1 LSAARNADL
10 DAAIALTR
18 FSLGARVGEMAAAR
32 GDARA
37 YLKAQIRPQGADQPV
52 DINGRPL
59 KSNAELYGSRDEY
72 ARMKRSRVLRNIAQW
87 KQDRRD
93 DYEAEFL
100 ARARLGASTKAGFRE
115 RWTLFW
121 CNHFSLKRRGLM
133 STAIVGS
140 FEREAVRP
148 HVFGP
153 FVNMLLA
160 STHHATMLHYLDQ
173 QKSIGPNSEVGR
185 RRGKG
190 LNENLAREVME
201 LHSLGV
207 GAGYTQADVTEM
219 ARALTGWSIN
229 RDDGRFEFRPERHEP
244 GTRRIMGKTY
254 AQDGEAQASAAL
266 RNFAVHPHTAKHLA
280 RKIARHFVADE
291 PPPSLVAKLATA
303 YANSGGRLDRV
314 AHALI
319 DAPEAWEPAAKK
331 FKAPYEFVISGWR
344 AAGVLPARFNDIGN
358 PLRQLGQDVYAP
370 PSPKGWDDDAE
381 NWAGAAAIMKRIEWA
396 GDFAGRFPAG
406 ARPLDTARAVLGPRL
421 SPASATA
428 ITRAANREE
437 AFALLLMLPEFQRR

>member
-1 LSAARNADL
+1 L

-52 DINGRPL
+52 DTNGQRL
-59 KSNAELYGSRDEY
+59 KTTAELYGERGEYSRL
-72 ARMKRSRVLRNIAQW
+72 KRSRVLANIARF

-93 DYEAEFL
+93 DYEVEFL
-100 ARARLGASTKAGFRE
+100 ARARLGASTKMGFRE
-115 RWTLFW
+115 RWALFW
-121 CNHFSLKRRGLM
+121 CNHFSVKRRGLM

-140 FEREAVRP
+140 FEREAIRP
-148 HVFGP
+148 HMFGP

-160 STHHATMLHYLDQ
+160 STHHPTMLHYLDQ
-173 QKSIGPNSEVGR
+173 QKSVGPNSEVAGR
-185 RRGKG
+185 RQKG

-219 ARALTGWSIN
+219 ARALTGWSIG
-229 RDDGRFEFRPERHEP
+229 RDEGAFEFRPERHEP
-244 GTRRIMGKTY
+244 GPRTIMGKRY
-254 AQDGEAQASAAL
+254 AQEGEGQASAAL
-266 RNFAVHPHTAKHLA
+266 RDFAVHPHTAKHLA
-280 RKIARHFVADE
+280 TKIARHFVADE
-291 PPPSLVAKLATA
+291 PPASLVAKLAAA
-303 YANSGGRLDRV
+303 YHNSGGRLDRV

-319 DAPEAWEPAAKK
+319 DAPESWEPAAKK

-344 AAGVLPARFNDIGN
+344 AAGILPARFNDIGN
-358 PLRQLGQDVYAP
+358 PLKQLGQDVYAP

-381 NWAGAAAIMKRIEWA
+381 NWAGAAAIMKRVEWA
-396 GDFAGRFPAG
+396 GDFAVRFPPA
-406 ARPLDTARAVLGPRL
+406 ARPLDVARAVLGPRL
-421 SPASATA
+421 APASATA
-428 ITRAANREE
+428 ITRAANRDE